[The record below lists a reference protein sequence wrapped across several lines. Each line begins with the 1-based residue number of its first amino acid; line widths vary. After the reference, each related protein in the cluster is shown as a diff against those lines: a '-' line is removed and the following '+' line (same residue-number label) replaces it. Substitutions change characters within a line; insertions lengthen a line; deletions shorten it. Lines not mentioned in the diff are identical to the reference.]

1 MHEKEIYRWVVF
13 GLLIVHFLI
22 SSTMWII
29 NDTGKSVTIP
39 KTNSFLQK
47 ISHQLK
53 NNSRIYLLSVI
64 TIGISILFVSLVIFE
79 KPLYEGLDN
88 LDTPNN
94 GDGNNSVPNNS
105 VPNNGK
111 KITTGRNLKKAVT
124 TYGQEIGKAFGGRT
138 LVNSNESSN
147 N

>member
-79 KPLYEGLDN
+79 KPLYEGLDS
-88 LDTPNN
+88 PNN

-111 KITTGRNLKKAVT
+111 KITTRRSL
-124 TYGQEIGKAFGGRT
+124 QKAFSTYMGEVAKGLSGRT
-138 LVNSNESSN
+138 LVNSNDSSN

>member
-79 KPLYEGLDN
+79 KPLYEGMEY
-88 LDTPNN
+88 
-94 GDGNNSVPNNS
+94 GDGNNSGS
-105 VPNNGK
+105 NNGK
-111 KITTGRNLKKAVT
+111 KITTGRNVKKALT

-138 LVNSNESSN
+138 LVNSNGNGSSN